1 MQNTVIIT
9 AAIVALAAIAAS
21 TVAVLTG
28 HITGEAFVAVI
39 GPLGA
44 VFVGV
49 GAHASGVN
57 SQAG

>member
-1 MQNTVIIT
+1 MNNTVIICAT
-9 AAIVALAAIAAS
+9 FVALAAIAAAA
-21 TVAVLTG
+21 VAVLTG

-49 GAHASGVN
+49 GAHASGVA
-57 SQAG
+57 SSSS